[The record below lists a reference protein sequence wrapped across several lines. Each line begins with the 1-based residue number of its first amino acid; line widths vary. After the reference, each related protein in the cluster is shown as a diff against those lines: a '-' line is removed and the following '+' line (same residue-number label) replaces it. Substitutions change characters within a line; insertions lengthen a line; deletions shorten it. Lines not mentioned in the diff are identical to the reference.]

1 MKKLFALL
9 LVAAMLTAIFAGC
22 SSTEAAPS
30 TAESAAASEEVVAE
44 APAVEEPAPAEEE
57 APAEEASVIEEETPE
72 EVIEELPS
80 LSYPIADGDVTF
92 NMLQIY
98 NPNASAVYGNDKD
111 YSSALTYQ
119 TLAEATG
126 INIEFKMLAEATFS
140 TQIDL
145 IIASGDTPDFYGR
158 SLGSYDSKLQAAVE
172 EEVVIDYKPL
182 LEENAPDLYNLMQRD
197 PDWASQL
204 ENSDGSMCK
213 LAGYTLPKTT
223 DGPFI
228 RGDWLEELG
237 LDVPTDLE
245 SLTSTL
251 EAFKSEY
258 DCSLTLLLDSDLGS
272 VLDQCFNMTAMGFNF
287 FSFQL
292 DAPNSGN
299 VICGLCTE
307 DYIQYLLTLNEYY
320 EKGIINGDFLNTS
333 KNLGNL
339 ESKYI
344 NGDSGVWKDDAKY
357 TFNNAAAAREADP
370 DWTPVAFNL
379 DKTDYHLSRAATS
392 GGVGMTQLYISAN
405 CEDPE
410 LAMQFVNYGYTG
422 EGALLIQ
429 AGIED
434 TTFVYD
440 ENGKMSYTDLIIN
453 NPEGWTSSQATYV
466 YLTDAW
472 MPTIQLEEVFNMAY
486 SDETLAAYDTWS
498 NAYGGDDSMAIPM
511 DCQLNAEEMSEVFTL
526 MSDCLTIFSENA
538 AKVILGDLDEA
549 GYRDVI
555 DMAMEQGLDRITEI
569 YQGAYDRYMAA

>member
-1 MKKLFALL
+1 MKKIIALL
-9 LVAAMLTAIFAGC
+9 LCLTMFMGILAGC
-22 SSTEAAPS
+22 GSEASADLQASSP
-30 TAESAAASEEVVAE
+30 EEVVSETPETPAPEQDAAPVEDSAE
-44 APAVEEPAPAEEE
+44 A
-57 APAEEASVIEEETPE
+57 EASVPE
-72 EVIEELPS
+72 EAVVEELPS

-92 NMLQIY
+92 EMLQIY

-111 YSSALTYQ
+111 YSSALTYA
-119 TLAEATG
+119 TMAEATG
-126 INIEFKMLAEATFS
+126 VNIEFKMLAEATFS

-172 EEVVIDYKPL
+172 EEVVIDILPL

-197 PDWASQL
+197 PDWKTKL
-204 ENSDGSMCK
+204 TNSDGSICK
-213 LAGYTLPKTT
+213 IANYTLPKTT
-223 DGPFI
+223 SGPFV
-228 RGDWLEELG
+228 RGDWLDELG
-237 LDVPTDLE
+237 LEPPKNLE
-245 SLTSTL
+245 ELTSTL

-258 DCSLTLLLDSDLGS
+258 DCTLTLLLDSDLGS

-287 FSFQL
+287 FSFQQ
-292 DAPNSGN
+292 DAPNSGK

-307 DYIQYLLTLNEYY
+307 DYIQYLLTLHDYF
-320 EKGIINGDFLNTS
+320 EKGLINSDFLNTS

-339 ESKYI
+339 EACYI
-344 NGDSGVWKDDAKY
+344 DGNSGFWKDDAKY
-357 TFNNAAAAREADP
+357 TYNNMAAAREKDP
-370 DWTPVAFNL
+370 DWEAVPFAFDMEN
-379 DKTDYHLSRAATS
+379 YHLNSASSS

-410 LAMQFVNYGYTG
+410 LALQFVNYGYTD

-429 AGIED
+429 AGEED
-434 TTFVYD
+434 VTFVYD

-486 SDETLAAYDTWS
+486 SEETLEAYDVWTNS
-498 NAYGGDDSMAIPM
+498 YMGDDSMAIPM
-511 DCQLNAEEMSEVFTL
+511 DCQLNGEEMTEVFTL

-549 GYRDVI
+549 GYREVI
-555 DMAMEQGLDRITEI
+555 DLAMDQGLDRITEI
-569 YQGAYDRYMAA
+569 YQGAYDRYLAA